1 MSEIKVGIIA
11 APGFPMDLSETL
23 AEQMPTSLN
32 SKLKEDIKW
41 TFECVSDP
49 LIGSAEDVNKS
60 LDAAQSLKT
69 HYKWDYAIVVTDLP
83 IVEQRKVIVG
93 NLDEPMAI
101 GLISIPA
108 LGLFGVKRKL
118 KQCLLYFAEIIYLHQ
133 TNEDYQTKKL
143 NLSLFTRVKP
153 IRNIFDDKQEN
164 DMETQD
170 DQEAGDD
177 TSHSKTTTKF
187 ILNPLI
193 ISWILLLAGMTRAN
207 QPLKEIPNFKKIISI
222 SFATATYL
230 TIFSTPWQLSIEY
243 TNLRFIFMTTL
254 AIGGMT
260 LWIMYAHS
268 LWEHETSLTTKT
280 YRTVYNV
287 TTVLTLLIII
297 VFSYLILFL
306 LLTISVALF
315 VPNDLYNMQTINEG
329 QRTLGQFLYLVWFVT
344 SLGFLAGALGASV
357 ENEKKIRAMTY
368 SYRQRARYEEAK
380 EWEASNYYSSES
392 HQKDN
397 NDNNQNN

>member
-32 SKLKEDIKW
+32 SKLKEDIEW

-60 LDAAQSLKT
+60 LDAAQSLKKQ
-69 HYKWDYAIVVTDLP
+69 HNWDYAIVVTDLP
-83 IVEQRKVIVG
+83 IVEQRKIIVG
-93 NLDEPMAI
+93 NLDEPMAT

-133 TNEDYQTKKL
+133 INEDYQTKKL

-153 IRNIFDDKQEN
+153 IRNIFDNKQEN
-164 DMETQD
+164 DMETKD
-170 DQEAGDD
+170 NQESGDD

-187 ILNPLI
+187 ILNPFI

-222 SFATATYL
+222 SFASATYL

-268 LWEHETSLTTKT
+268 LWEHETSLTTST
-280 YRTVYNV
+280 YRTVYNI

-297 VFSYLILFL
+297 VVSYLILFL

-329 QRTLGQFLYLVWFVT
+329 NRTLGQFLYLVWFVT
-344 SLGFLAGALGASV
+344 SLGFLAGALGSSV

-380 EWEASNYYSSES
+380 EWEASKYYSSES
-392 HQKDN
+392 HQKND
-397 NDNNQNN
+397 DNNQNN